1 MDFISISDIVIIE
14 IVKFI
19 LFVLVLRVLVLFYF
33 DNVFDKILKNH
44 EDIINNLSQVNTSKK
59 D

>member
-1 MDFISISDIVIIE
+1 MDFILAIIIIE

-19 LFVLVLRVLVLFYF
+19 LFILILRVLVLFYF